1 MKKFSFALILL
12 ASSLFATSIP
22 LNQGWN
28 LVGAVNNIDPQSI
41 GCAKTIW
48 TYRNGGWSLYVRDNS
63 DQNNYGFPQINTI
76 NAGEGFWVNADS
88 SCNIDFSGSA
98 DVSPTVGSEYYAY
111 GLYLRDRKSDEVYTV
126 SNSLGTNSVI
136 FDANTSTFTLSAF
149 RDDNRDSRA
158 GLVLYDSNITSVQ
171 ATVNLHTDGTT
182 WENIAQLNVG
192 RMAISGNS
200 DTLGEAGIVIAQD
213 GIATWYTLDNS
224 DGTWTEVYGDNLATS
239 GNYKDRDLNV
249 RITVDGTKIVYE
261 VTDATDGSLI
271 GTKTYDTDTNA
282 SSTIASS
289 IGKVEVRARV
299 KDNADLNAQA
309 APSSIVTLK
318 DMKIIKAIP
327 FVVSSFSNAIDI
339 STLNNFIIMW
349 PDDDN
354 PNYMSFVR
362 KNDGS
367 LDGKSYEF
375 DNNQWVNDENISIV
389 ANGDTVTLPDGKQIK
404 FSVYDTRKVTSM
416 GGVAYDDLYISN
428 VYEEVLV
435 EGSTWDYDVWEDW
448 DNPSYYDPNTNKQV
462 DITDF
467 SSLVAGFTTPSG
479 NNGGGNNI
487 DGIFLNADHTVVAGQ
502 KDGVNSEG
510 YQMYKRTDTVI
521 GSWTTD
527 GDKIIVD
534 TPKMKYSI
542 ELTSDNHIKVGEH
555 EKVGHISKDVFMTG
569 NDATDA
575 NVRAF
580 LTTD

>member
-1 MKKFSFALILL
+1 MRKFSFASVLL

-48 TYRNGGWSLYVRDNS
+48 TYRDSGWSLYVRDNS
-63 DQNNYGFPQINTI
+63 DQNNYGFPQVNTI

-88 SCNIDFSGSA
+88 SCNIDFSDSG

-111 GLYLRDRKSDEVYTV
+111 GLHLQDRKSDEVYTV
-126 SNSLGTNSVI
+126 SNSLGTNSVV

-158 GLVLYDSNITSVQ
+158 GLVLYDSDITSVQ

-182 WENIAQLNVG
+182 WENRAQLNVEG
-192 RMAISGNS
+192 MAISGNS
-200 DTLGEAGIVIAQD
+200 DAQGEAGIIIVQD
-213 GIATWYTLDNS
+213 GIAAWYDLDYS
-224 DGTWTEVYGDNLATS
+224 DGTWTSLYGESLATG

-261 VTDATDGSLI
+261 VTDATNGSLI

-282 SSTIASS
+282 SATIASG
-289 IGKVEVRARV
+289 IGRVEVRARV

-309 APSSIVTLK
+309 APSSVVTLK
-318 DMKIIKAIP
+318 DMKIINAIP
-327 FVVSSFSNAIDI
+327 SAVSSLSNAIDI
-339 STLNNFIIMW
+339 STLNSFIIMW
-349 PDDDN
+349 PGDDN
-354 PNYMSFVR
+354 PNYMNFS
-362 KNDGS
+362 KKTDGS

-375 DNNQWVNDENISIV
+375 DNNQWVNDENINIALS
-389 ANGDTVTLPDGKQIK
+389 GDIVTLPDGGQIR
-404 FSVYDTRKVTSM
+404 FSVYDTRKVTSI
-416 GGVAYDDLYISN
+416 GGVAYNDLYISN

-435 EGSTWDYDVWEDW
+435 EGSSWDYNVWDW
-448 DNPSYYDPNTNKQV
+448 DNPSYYDPNTQKQE
-462 DITDF
+462 DMTDF
-467 SSLVAGFTTPSG
+467 SSLVAGFTTPS
-479 NNGGGNNI
+479 NDNGGGNNI

-502 KDGVNSEG
+502 EDGVSSDG
-510 YQMYKRTDTVI
+510 YQMYKRTNTVI

-527 GDKIIVD
+527 GDRIIVD

-555 EKVGHISKDVFMTG
+555 EKVGHISRDIFITG
-569 NDATDA
+569 DDATDA

-580 LTTD
+580 LTAD